1 DNPEKVISLSRKN
14 MEGRESRKASFPART
29 CRDGCT
35 YLQGRLHVLEG
46 KNAVLRD
53 FERKQAYDR

>member
-1 DNPEKVISLSRKN
+1 MSLSRKDI
-14 MEGRESRKASFPART
+14 EGRDSRKGISSR
-29 CRDGCT
+29 T